1 MKLHVLNTGFFKLD
15 GGSMFGVVP
24 KSIWNKTNPA
34 DELNLCNWA
43 SRSLLIEDN
52 ERLILIDTALGD
64 KQDEKFWR
72 HYYRH
77 GNDTLEKSLTATG
90 FTPADVTD
98 VFLTHLHFDHCGGC
112 IKRVDGQLVPAFSNA
127 RYWSNRA
134 HWDWATHP
142 NVREKASFLK
152 ENILPMQEAGALN
165 FYDEGH
171 SPFSQEISVRYCNG
185 HTKSMMLPQISYQG
199 RTIVF
204 MADLLPS
211 VGHLPV
217 AYLTSYDMF
226 PMIALEEK
234 SAFLEEAL
242 EKKYILLMQHD
253 PVNEC
258 IDLQM
263 TEKGIR
269 MGTAFRLNEV

>member
-24 KSIWNKTNPA
+24 KLIWNKTNPA

-52 ERLILIDTALGD
+52 DKLILIDTALGD

-77 GNDTLEKSLTATG
+77 GTDTLDKSLAATG
-90 FTPADVTD
+90 FQAADVTD

-112 IKRVDGQLVPAFSNA
+112 IKKVDGRLVPAFPNA

-142 NVREKASFLK
+142 NPREKASFLR

-165 FYDEGH
+165 FYDEGQ
-171 SPFSQEISVRYCNG
+171 SPFSREISVRYSNG
-185 HTKSMMLPQISYQG
+185 HTKSMMLPQINYRG

-234 SAFLEEAL
+234 AAFLEEAL

-258 IDLQM
+258 IDLHM

-269 MGTAFRLNEV
+269 MRTAFSLNEV